1 MGEFRRHGRFGDRTA
16 FLATLRGRLA
26 HLRANVLPGMTEVW
40 EAAPGVDRVRL
51 AGYGAT
57 MQFEVAD
64 GTWTCRAEIP
74 DWLPVPQRVVED
86 KFDVEFADLED
97 HP

>member
-1 MGEFRRHGRFGDRTA
+1 MGEFRRHGRFGDRAA

-26 HLRANVLPGMTEVW
+26 HLRTNVLPGLTEVW
-40 EAAPGVDRVRL
+40 ENDRVRL
-51 AGYGAT
+51 AGYGAV
-57 MQFEVAD
+57 MEFEVAD

-74 DWLPVPQRVVED
+74 DWLPLPQRVVED
-86 KFDVEFADLED
+86 KFDEEFADLED